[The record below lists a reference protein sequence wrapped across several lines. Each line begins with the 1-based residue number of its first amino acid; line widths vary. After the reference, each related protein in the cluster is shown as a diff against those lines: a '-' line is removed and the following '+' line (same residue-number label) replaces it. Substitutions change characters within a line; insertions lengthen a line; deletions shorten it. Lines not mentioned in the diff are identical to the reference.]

1 MKKSI
6 FLLAFGAIFAS
17 ANAQDAKP
25 GSGKLFALG
34 TIGYS
39 TQSVTPDDGE
49 TTSKGQFTFAPG
61 LGYFVNDNFAIG
73 ARLSYSMLL
82 EEDIK
87 GGTTFGLGGFARMY
101 KSLSESNNFYI
112 FGEGAVGYSSI
123 AGQYP
128 DGDTA
133 PKSINSFGIGVAPGF
148 GWYPGKKFAVEF
160 TLPSLFSFTS
170 TSQEDIG
177 DSKTFQL
184 GASTLSQ
191 PASLTVLY
199 FLK

>member
-6 FLLAFGAIFAS
+6 FLLAFGAMFAS

-25 GSGKLFALG
+25 GTGKVFALG

-39 TQSVTPDDGE
+39 NQSVTPDGDE
-49 TTSKGQFTFAPG
+49 TTSKGNFTFAPG
-61 LGYFVNDNFAIG
+61 IGYFVNDNIAIG
-73 ARLSYSMLL
+73 GRLSYSMML
-82 EEDIK
+82 EEDMK

-101 KSLSESNNFYI
+101 KSLSESNNFYL
-112 FGEGAVGYSSI
+112 FGEGALGFASTTD
-123 AGQYP
+123 QYD
-128 DGDTA
+128 DGEAA
-133 PKSINSFGIGVAPGF
+133 PKAINSFGIGVAPGF
-148 GWYPGKKFAVEF
+148 GWYPGNKFAVEF
-160 TLPSLFSFTS
+160 TLPNLFSFTS
-170 TSQEDIG
+170 TSQEDVR
-177 DSKTFQL
+177 DVKTFQL